1 MTNIPLG
8 KKIIKTHS
16 SISLVRRDIYRLQ
29 IARISVGPIHYFLL
43 WLTILPQFLVSQL
56 TAGDEEAQKS
66 VCLDE
71 IPLSETFKFTMN
83 LQLALI
89 IFLALSRVYDQVR
102 EATCDAYVQVSS
114 R

>member
-16 SISLVRRDIYRLQ
+16 PISLIRRRDIRILQ
-29 IARISVGPIHYFLL
+29 IARISVGAIHYSLL
-43 WLTILPQFLVSQL
+43 WLTIWPQFSASQS
-56 TAGDEEAQKS
+56 TDEDEEA

-71 IPLSETFKFTMN
+71 IPLSQTFKFTMN

-89 IFLALSRVYDQVR
+89 IFLALSRAYDQVG
-102 EATCDAYVQVSS
+102 
-114 R
+114 

>member
-16 SISLVRRDIYRLQ
+16 SILLIRRGIRRLQ
-29 IARISVGPIHYFLL
+29 IVRISVGPIHYSLF
-43 WLTILPQFLVSQL
+43 WLTRVIWPQFSASQS
-56 TAGDEEAQKS
+56 TAGDEEAQIY

-71 IPLSETFKFTMN
+71 VPLSQTFKFTMN

-89 IFLALSRVYDQVR
+89 IFLALSRVYDQVG
-102 EATCDAYVQVSS
+102 
-114 R
+114 

>member
-1 MTNIPLG
+1 MTNISLR

-29 IARISVGPIHYFLL
+29 IARISVGAIHYFLL
-43 WLTILPQFLVSQL
+43 WLTIWPQFSAPQS
-56 TAGDEEAQKS
+56 TDEDEEAQTP

-71 IPLSETFKFTMN
+71 IPLSQTSKFTMN

-89 IFLALSRVYDQVR
+89 IFLALSWVY
-102 EATCDAYVQVSS
+102 
-114 R
+114 